1 MAKNKNKIEKELSD
15 LKHCN
20 EIKEI
25 AEAALSAKKVIAD
38 AANEATKVIA
48 NSSLT
53 AVNDYKR
60 EEKPQPV
67 LQKVL
72 YNQVSLIIA
81 SVGLAFSIY
90 FLFANPQKQ
99 TDSILSGVKTELAI
113 HEAVQEKSNTDL
125 DSRLDLIQK
134 GDIKDLQTNIMDAKT
149 NIIIL
154 QNNITELK
162 TIINERIPVAKK

>member
-90 FLFANPQKQ
+90 FLLPTRRNKQ
-99 TDSILSGVKTELAI
+99 
-113 HEAVQEKSNTDL
+113 
-125 DSRLDLIQK
+125 IQFYP
-134 GDIKDLQTNIMDAKT
+134 
-149 NIIIL
+149 
-154 QNNITELK
+154 ELK
-162 TIINERIPVAKK
+162 LNLQFTKLFKKNLTLI